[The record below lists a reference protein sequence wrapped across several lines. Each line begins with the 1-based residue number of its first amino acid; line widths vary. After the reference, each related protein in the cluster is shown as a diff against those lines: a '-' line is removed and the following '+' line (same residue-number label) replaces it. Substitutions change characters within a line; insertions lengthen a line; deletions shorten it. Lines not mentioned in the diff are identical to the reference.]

1 MNVKVKFN
9 HKNLA
14 AIENIAAQALVKTAD
29 AIKTDVQQ
37 SQTMPFKTGALQNR
51 STFVD
56 NSQAKDFKV
65 SVVSDTPYA
74 RRLYFHPEYNF
85 YRLHNKNAGGEW
97 FEPYITGEKQ
107 DYAQRIF
114 ERFMHNGMKH
124 LGG

>member
-1 MNVKVKFN
+1 MNVKVKIN

-14 AIENIAAQALVKTAD
+14 TIENIAEQALVKTAD

-56 NSQAKDFKV
+56 KSQAKDFKV
-65 SVVSDTPYA
+65 SIVSDTPYA

-85 YRLHNKNAGGEW
+85 SHDDNAKAGGKW

-107 DYAQRIF
+107 DFAQREF
-114 ERFMHNGMKH
+114 EKRMHSGMKH

>member
-1 MNVKVKFN
+1 MNVKVKIN
-9 HKNLA
+9 HRNLA
-14 AIENIAAQALVKTAD
+14 AIEDIAAQALVKTAD

-56 NSQAKDFKV
+56 KSQAKDFKV
-65 SVVSDTPYA
+65 SIVSDTPYA

-85 YRLHNKNAGGEW
+85 SHDDNAKAGGKW

-107 DYAQRIF
+107 DFAQREF
-114 ERFMHNGMKH
+114 EKRMHSGMKR